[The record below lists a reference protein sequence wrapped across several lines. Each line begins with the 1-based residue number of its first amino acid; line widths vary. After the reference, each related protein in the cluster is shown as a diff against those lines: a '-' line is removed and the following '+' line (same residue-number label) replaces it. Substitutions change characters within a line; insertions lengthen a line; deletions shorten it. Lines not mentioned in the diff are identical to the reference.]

1 MLKPVRT
8 VAPASMPVTREEAK
22 AACRVDFDDD
32 DTLIDGLIA
41 AAVDHLDGWRGVL
54 GGRALVTQTWQ
65 QDFACLDDPLRL
77 AIWPVA
83 SVTSLTYYDADNASQ
98 TLASSVYQTFADA
111 RGNYLGLRPAQ
122 DWPSLYSR
130 RDAVRVT
137 YVAGTEVNNVP
148 PAAKTAILMLVAHWY
163 ANREAA
169 SDGAKVS
176 VPHGFDML
184 VEPLRRRRV

>member
-8 VAPASMPVTREEAK
+8 VAPAETPVTLAEAK

-32 DTLIDGLIA
+32 DAVITGLIA
-41 AAVDHLDGWRGVL
+41 AAVDHLDGHAGVL

-65 QDFACLDDPLRL
+65 QDFPHPCDPLRL

-83 SVTSLTYYDADNASQ
+83 SVTSVTYYDADNASQ
-98 TLASSVYQTFADA
+98 TLASSVYQLFADA
-111 RGNYLGLRPAQ
+111 RGNYLGLKPDQ
-122 DWPSLYSR
+122 DWPSVYDR
-130 RDAVRVT
+130 RDALRVT
-137 YVAGTEVNNVP
+137 YVAGAAVNAVP

-163 ANREAA
+163 ANREAVA
-169 SDGAKVS
+169 DGAKAS

-184 VEPLRRRRV
+184 VKPLRRRRV